1 MKTANYNIRLNP
13 EVKAK
18 AENTF
23 ATLGLN
29 LSEAI
34 NIFLH
39 KAILE
44 HGLPFDV
51 KYTPNNETLEAI
63 QETEDILRGK
73 IKAKVYS
80 TPEELFADW
89 AKEDEEEYNIDE

>member
-13 EVKAK
+13 DVKAK
-18 AENTF
+18 AEDTF
-23 ATLGLN
+23 AALGLN

-44 HGLPFDV
+44 HGIPFDV
-51 KYTPNNETLEAI
+51 KYTPNEETIEAI
-63 QETEDILRGK
+63 QETEDILSGK
-73 IKAKVYS
+73 IKVKSYNNFAEILTDVK
-80 TPEELFADW
+80 EEM
-89 AKEDEEEYNIDE
+89 KSES

>member
-13 EVKAK
+13 EIKAK

-23 ATLGLN
+23 AALGLN

-44 HGLPFDV
+44 HGLPFEV
-51 KYTPNNETLEAI
+51 KYSPNNETLKAI
-63 QETEDILRGK
+63 QETEDILSGK
-73 IKAKVYS
+73 IKTKSYKNFAEILADVKEEMKV
-80 TPEELFADW
+80 
-89 AKEDEEEYNIDE
+89 EDEI

>member
-44 HGLPFDV
+44 YGFPFEV
-51 KYTPNNETLEAI
+51 KFSPNAETLLAI
-63 QETEDILRGK
+63 QEADDIVKGK
-73 IKAKVYS
+73 IKTKVYN

-89 AKEDEEEYNIDE
+89 KKEDEEEDTDE

>member
-1 MKTANYNIRLNP
+1 MKTTNYNIRLNP
-13 EVKAK
+13 DIKAR

-23 ATLGLN
+23 AMLGLN

-44 HGLPFDV
+44 YGFPFEV
-51 KYTPNNETLEAI
+51 KYAPNSETLKAI
-63 QETEDILRGK
+63 KETEDIISGK
-73 IKAKVYS
+73 VKAKKYK
-80 TPEELFADW
+80 TTEELFADW
-89 AKEDEEEYNIDE
+89 TKEDAKENLDD